1 MNCPDLAINK
11 FNDHMAVRVNELPP
25 TLPKSFFKEHKFSF
39 ADSYDV
45 RCRYTSRIGWFIL
58 TTEVKEVLV
67 NFLKGKGV
75 LEVGSGTGYFAAHMK
90 QGGVEDY
97 NAVDI
102 WDPHYWDERT
112 PRYFGIDG
120 NSLDYIDNSY
130 DVIVMNWPPYD
141 EPFGHQVVK
150 KMVKGQVLIFEGEGY
165 GGCTGDDDFFNY
177 LDEHF
182 TPMKELDDKLNEHHI
197 RFPGINDHWWVYV
210 KTS

>member
-1 MNCPDLAINK
+1 MYCTDLAINK
-11 FNDHMAVRVNELPP
+11 FNDHMTVGVNELPP

-67 NFLKGKGV
+67 NFLKSKRV

-102 WDPHYWDERT
+102 WDPQYWDERT
-112 PRYFGIDG
+112 TRYFGIDG
-120 NSLDYIDNSY
+120 DSLDYIDNSY
-130 DVIVMNWPPYD
+130 DVIVMNWPPYAD
-141 EPFGHQVVK
+141 PFAHQVVK
-150 KMVKGQVLIFEGEGY
+150 RMSKGQVLIYNGEGY
-165 GGCTGDDDFFNY
+165 GGCTGDNEFFNY
-177 LDEHF
+177 LYEHF
-182 TPMKELDDKLNEHHI
+182 TLMKELDEKLNDHHI
-197 RFPGINDHWWVYV
+197 SFPNIYDQWWVYV

>member
-1 MNCPDLAINK
+1 MHWIDLATNK
-11 FNDHMAVRVNELPP
+11 FNDQMAVGVNELPP

-39 ADSYDV
+39 LDSYQV

-67 NFLKGKGV
+67 NFLKGKRV

-102 WDPHYWDERT
+102 WDTLYWDERT
-112 PRYFGIDG
+112 TRYFGIDG
-120 NSLDYIDNSY
+120 DSLDYIDNSY

-141 EPFGHQVVK
+141 EPFAHQVVK
-150 KMVKGQVLIFEGEGY
+150 KMSKGQVLIYNGQGS
-165 GGCTGDDDFFNY
+165 GGCTGDKDFFNY

-182 TPMKELDDKLNEHHI
+182 TPMKELDYELNENHVS
-197 RFPGINDHWWVYV
+197 FPCTKDHW
-210 KTS
+210 

>member
-1 MNCPDLAINK
+1 MHCTDLAINK
-11 FNDHMAVRVNELPP
+11 FNDHMAVGVNELPP

-39 ADSYDV
+39 TDSYQV
-45 RCRYTSRIGWFIL
+45 RCRYTGRIGWFIL

-67 NFLKGKGV
+67 NFLKGKSV

-90 QGGVEDY
+90 QGGVGDY

-102 WDPHYWDERT
+102 WDPFYWDEGT
-112 PRYFGIDG
+112 TRYFGIDG
-120 NSLDYIDNSY
+120 DSLDYIDNSY
-130 DVIVMNWPPYD
+130 DVIVMNWPPYN
-141 EPFGHQVVK
+141 EPFAHQVVK
-150 KMVKGQVLIFEGEGY
+150 KMSKGQVLIFEGEGS

-182 TPMKELDDKLNEHHI
+182 TPMKELDDELNEHHI
-197 RFPGINDHWWVYV
+197 RFPGINDYWWVYV

>member
-1 MNCPDLAINK
+1 MHCTDLAINK
-11 FNDHMAVRVNELPP
+11 FNDHMAVKVNELPP

-39 ADSYDV
+39 TDSYDV

-67 NFLKGKGV
+67 NFLKGKRV

-102 WDPHYWDERT
+102 WDPQYWDERT

-120 NSLDYIDNSY
+120 DSLDYIDSSY

-141 EPFGHQVVK
+141 EPFAHQVVK
-150 KMVKGQVLIFEGEGY
+150 KMSKGQVLIYSGQGS
-165 GGCTGDDDFFNY
+165 GGCTGDVDFFNY

-182 TPMKELDDKLNEHHI
+182 TPMEELDDELNKHHI
-197 RFPGINDHWWVYV
+197 RFPGINDYWWVYV

>member
-1 MNCPDLAINK
+1 MHCTDLVINK
-11 FNDHMAVRVNELPP
+11 FNDHMAVGVNELPP

-39 ADSYDV
+39 ADSYSV
-45 RCRYTSRIGWFIL
+45 RCRYTDRIGWFIL

-67 NFLKGKGV
+67 NFLLGKRV

-112 PRYFGIDG
+112 TRYFGIDG
-120 NSLDYIDNSY
+120 DSLDYINSSY
-130 DVIVMNWPPYD
+130 DVIVMNWPPYA
-141 EPFGHQVVK
+141 ESFAHQVVK
-150 KMVKGQVLIFEGEGY
+150 KMCKGQVLVFEGEGS

-182 TPMKELDDKLNEHHI
+182 TSMEELDDELNEHHI

>member
-1 MNCPDLAINK
+1 MHCTDLAINK
-11 FNDHMAVRVNELPP
+11 FNDQMAVGVNELPP

-39 ADSYDV
+39 LDSYHV

-58 TTEVKEVLV
+58 TTEVKQVLV
-67 NFLKGKGV
+67 NFLKGKRV

-90 QGGVEDY
+90 DGGVVDY

-102 WDPHYWDERT
+102 WDPQYWDERT
-112 PRYFGIDG
+112 PRHFGIDG
-120 NSLDYIDNSY
+120 DSLDYIDNSY

-141 EPFGHQVVK
+141 EPFAHQVVK
-150 KMVKGQVLIFEGEGY
+150 KMTKGQILIYNGQGS
-165 GGCTGDDDFFNY
+165 GGCTGDKDFFNY

-182 TPMKELDDKLNEHHI
+182 TPMKELDYELNENHVS
-197 RFPGINDHWWVYV
+197 FPCTKDHWWVYA

>member
-1 MNCPDLAINK
+1 MHCIDLAINK
-11 FNDHMAVRVNELPP
+11 FNDQMAVGVNELPP

-39 ADSYDV
+39 TDSYQV

-67 NFLKGKGV
+67 NFLKGKSV

-90 QGGVEDY
+90 QGGVGDY

-102 WDPHYWDERT
+102 WDPFYWDERT

-120 NSLDYIDNSY
+120 DSLDYIDNSY

-141 EPFGHQVVK
+141 EPFAHQVVK
-150 KMVKGQVLIFEGEGY
+150 KMSKGQVLIYNGQGS
-165 GGCTGDDDFFNY
+165 GGCTGDRDFFNY

-182 TPMKELDDKLNEHHI
+182 TPMKELDYELNENHVS
-197 RFPGINDHWWVYV
+197 FPCTKDHWWVYI

>member
-1 MNCPDLAINK
+1 MHCTDLAINK
-11 FNDHMAVRVNELPP
+11 FNDQMLLGVNELPP

-39 ADSYDV
+39 LDSYQV

-58 TTEVKEVLV
+58 TTEVREVLV
-67 NFLKGKGV
+67 NFLKGKRV

-102 WDPHYWDERT
+102 WDPQYWDERT
-112 PRYFGIDG
+112 TRYFGIDG
-120 NSLDYIDNSY
+120 DSLDYIDNSY

-141 EPFGHQVVK
+141 EPFAHQVVK
-150 KMVKGQVLIFEGEGY
+150 KMAKGQVLIFEGEGY

-177 LDEHF
+177 LDDHF
-182 TPMKELDDKLNEHHI
+182 TPIKELDDELNEHHI
-197 RFPGINDHWWVYV
+197 RFHGVNDHWWVYA